1 MGEQNAAQPTSNGA
15 GQLTRGLA
23 ALFQRTS
30 PVQTTTRK
38 KHQFMEIPVSRIQA
52 NAYQPRREFDPQALK
67 ELSESIKGNGMLTPV
82 LVRRS
87 GTGFELIAGERRL
100 RASKEAKLETIP
112 AIVREVSEDEMLEL
126 AVVENLQR
134 DDLNTMDLAR
144 AYAMMVRKFGLSHE
158 EVAARMSVSRPA
170 VVNTLRLLDLPEPV
184 QDLVASGK
192 ITAGHARAILSLSS
206 EKARL
211 DLAREVMERG
221 LSVRETEAAAGQ
233 DEPRAVARGGGKAAT
248 TEQKAH
254 LKPLEEKL
262 REVLGTKVRIIEG
275 KRKGK
280 IMIEFYS
287 NDDFERILEVM
298 GAAA

>member
-1 MGEQNAAQPTSNGA
+1 MGEQNAAQSIGNGA

-30 PVQTTTRK
+30 PVQSTTRK

-52 NAYQPRREFDPQALK
+52 NAYQPRREFDPEALK
-67 ELSESIKGNGMLTPV
+67 ELAGSIKSNGMLTPV

-134 DDLNTMDLAR
+134 DDLNAMELAR

-158 EVAARMSVSRPA
+158 EVATRMSVSRPA

-184 QDLVASGK
+184 QELVASGK
-192 ITAGHARAILSLSS
+192 ITAGHARAILSLSN
-206 EKARL
+206 EKARVE
-211 DLAREVMERG
+211 LAREVMERG
-221 LSVRETEAAAGQ
+221 LSVREAEAWAGQ
-233 DEPRAVARGGGKAAT
+233 DEPRASSGSNRKVAADRP
-248 TEQKAH
+248 AH

-262 REVLGTKVRIIEG
+262 REVLGTKVKIVEG

-287 NDDFERILEVM
+287 NDDFERILDIM